1 MFNIPVNPQLQ
12 LVGNRIMQITRIS
25 FFLNI
30 FSSNQL
36 ALFSRVIYKRCND
49 TKERSFAHGLL

>member
-12 LVGNRIMQITRIS
+12 LVGNRIMQITSIS
-25 FFLNI
+25 FLNI